1 MCDWHRVSM
10 SRHLVKL
17 VQPCIHPSAQHANLL
32 LLLGINRLVAADE
45 VEEGLWRDMGA
56 PPEPAVV
63 RDAGLADALLY
74 RRHRVV
80 EVSLSKLDIG
90 DVSANGKKPNKPK

>member
-1 MCDWHRVSM
+1 M
-10 SRHLVKL
+10 SRHLVEL
-17 VQPCIHPSAQHANLL
+17 VQPRIHPSAQHANLF
-32 LLLGINRLVAADE
+32 LLLGIHRLVAADE

-63 RDAGLADALLY
+63 RDTGLADALLY
-74 RRHRVV
+74 GRHRVV

-90 DVSANGKKPNKPK
+90 DVSAKSK